1 MLTAHPAHRR
11 SWWVATQDACPARAA
26 FHNTWVW
33 PPESP
38 GCLKPRGWVDS
49 HIGTTD
55 PSRERR
61 PCRRRPAALDAIAHP
76 RHPVTRRVPAP
87 LLVLAAVISVQFGAA
102 VAATL
107 IPLVGVFGAVTLRF
121 TFAATL
127 LLVIVRPRLRGRTTA
142 DWLVVGAFGAILAMM
157 NLFFYGAL
165 ARIPIGVAVTIEFT
179 GPLVLATV
187 LSHRRKDLLAVVGAG
202 LGVVLISGITSTPW
216 AQIDLAGLGLALAAG
231 VAWAGYIVFSARTG
245 VRFAQLDG
253 LAIAMTIA
261 ALLVAPVG
269 MTITGSALW
278 APNALWRGVTIAV
291 LSSVLPYSLE
301 LIALRRLAA
310 HVFGILLSLEPAVA
324 ALAGLVVLGQQLSAP
339 QVLGMACVVA
349 ASGLVMG
356 RRSVPSTPEALA
368 ETTNQ

>member
-1 MLTAHPAHRR
+1 M
-11 SWWVATQDACPARAA
+11 
-26 FHNTWVW
+26 
-33 PPESP
+33 
-38 GCLKPRGWVDS
+38 
-49 HIGTTD
+49 
-55 PSRERR
+55 R
-61 PCRRRPAALDAIAHP
+61 PCRRRPAALVAIAHP
-76 RHPVTRRVPAP
+76 GHPVTRRVPAP
-87 LLVLAAVISVQFGAA
+87 LLVLAAIVSVQFGAA
-102 VAATL
+102 MAATL

-121 TFAATL
+121 TFAATV
-127 LLVIVRPRLRGRTTA
+127 LLVVVRPRLRGRTNA

-157 NLFFYGAL
+157 NLCFYGAL

-179 GPLVLATV
+179 GPLVLTTV
-187 LSHRRKDLLAVVGAG
+187 LSHRRKDLLAVAGAG

-231 VAWAGYIVFSARTG
+231 AAWAAYIVFSARTG

-269 MTITGSALW
+269 VAITGSALW
-278 APNALWRGVTIAV
+278 APNALWRGATIAV

-324 ALAGLVVLGQQLSAP
+324 ALAGLIVLGQQLSAP
-339 QVLGMACVVA
+339 QLLGMACVVA